1 MPGKIITLLTDFGEE
16 DWFVGSM
23 KGVIASIC
31 PGTRPID
38 ITHLIPPGD
47 IRRGAFALRCAYRYF
62 PQGTVHMAVVDPG
75 VGSDRG
81 ILVVQGGGYIFVA
94 PDNGLLSY
102 ILTEIED
109 KSVYHATRKDLFL
122 DEASNT
128 FHGRDIFAPL
138 AAHLAG
144 GISADQVGPVCR
156 EPITFPM
163 PVCRS
168 ADNNHWEIEII
179 TNDTF
184 GNCITS
190 MPVEKMKVSSD
201 RKLPTGIRLIGKN
214 EAIYLPVVES
224 YSAVEE
230 GRPLAIPGSG
240 GFLELAV
247 NRGNAELKLN
257 LQAGDKIEMK
267 TEY

>member
-1 MPGKIITLLTDFGEE
+1 MMNKFITLLTDFGEE

-31 PGTRPID
+31 PGAKTID

-47 IRRGAFALRCAYRYF
+47 IRRGAFALKCAYRYF
-62 PQGTVHMAVVDPG
+62 PPGTVNMAIVDPG

-81 ILVVQGGGYIFVA
+81 ILVVRGGGYIFVA

-102 ILTEIED
+102 ILAELKD
-109 KSVYHATRKDLFL
+109 KAVYHATRKDLFL

-144 GISADQVGPVCR
+144 GISADQVGPVCP
-156 EPITFPM
+156 EPITFPL
-163 PVCRS
+163 PNCRP
-168 ADNNHWEIEII
+168 AGNNSWEAEII
-179 TNDTF
+179 TIDKF

-190 MPVEKMKVSSD
+190 IPVEKIRFISGLTRS
-201 RKLPTGIRLIGKN
+201 TGIRIVVKN
-214 EAIYLPVVES
+214 EEIYLPIVES
-224 YSAVEE
+224 YSAGEE
-230 GRPLAIPGSG
+230 GMPLAIPGSC

-247 NRGNAELKLN
+247 NGDNAAQRLDLHS
-257 LQAGDKIEMK
+257 GDRIEI
-267 TEY
+267 TIE

>member
-1 MPGKIITLLTDFGEE
+1 MAEKLITLLTDFGEK

-31 PGTRPID
+31 PGARTID

-62 PQGTVHMAVVDPG
+62 PPGTVNMAVVDPG

-81 ILVVQGGGYIFVA
+81 ILVVRGDGYIFVA

-102 ILTEIED
+102 ILAELKE
-109 KSVYHATRKDLFL
+109 KAVYHATRKDLFL
-122 DEASNT
+122 DDASNT

-144 GISADQVGPVCR
+144 GISANQVGPVCI

-163 PVCRS
+163 PICRS
-168 ADNNHWEIEII
+168 VDTYNWEVEII
-179 TNDTF
+179 TVDNF

-190 MPVEKMKVSSD
+190 LPMNKMEDPPDKT
-201 RKLPTGIRLIGKN
+201 RPTGIRITIHD
-214 EAIYLPVVES
+214 EEIYLPLIES
-224 YSAVEE
+224 YSAVAE
-230 GRPLAIPGSG
+230 GIPLAIPGSC
-240 GFLELAV
+240 GFIELAI
-247 NRGNAELKLN
+247 NGGDASRQLN
-257 LQAGDKIEMK
+257 LHSGDRVDMKIE
-267 TEY
+267 